1 MTSTMITR
9 ILMHGA
15 GGRMGQR
22 ILTLGNEDPDVE
34 VAGGVDTTS
43 GSLTDL
49 GLDIDKPLYDALPIL
64 PGCAVIDF
72 SHATATPA
80 CIEHCAANGMPLAIG
95 TTGIDPEKF
104 DTLLDSAAEKI
115 AIMAAPNMSVGVNVV
130 FQIAAQIAKTLGLDY
145 DIEVVEAHHHHK
157 VDAPSGT
164 AYGITDAICEATSRS
179 RSDLVHGREGNVGAR
194 QRGEI
199 GVHALRMGDVVG
211 DHTAYFVGNGERIVL
226 NHVAHSRDI
235 FALGALRAAKFLG
248 SAKPGRYTMKNVLG
262 L

>member
-1 MTSTMITR
+1 MTTQ

-15 GGRMGQR
+15 GGRMGQQ
-22 ILTLGNEDPDVE
+22 ILTLGNDDAEIE
-34 VAGGVDTTS
+34 VAGGVDLKS
-43 GSLTDL
+43 GSLKDL
-49 GLDIDKPLYDALPIL
+49 GLDIDKPLYASLPSL
-64 PGCAVIDF
+64 SGCTVIDF
-72 SHATATPA
+72 SHATVTPA
-80 CIEHCAANGMPLAIG
+80 CIEHCAAHGMPLAIG
-95 TTGIDPEKF
+95 TTGVDPQKL
-104 DTLLDSAAEKI
+104 DSLLDAAAEKI
-115 AIMAAPNMSVGVNVV
+115 PVMAAPNMSVGVNVV

-164 AYGITDAICEATSRS
+164 AYGITDAICEATNRT

-211 DHTAYFVGNGERIVL
+211 DHSAYFVGNGERVVL
-226 NHVAHSRDI
+226 SHIAHSRDI
-235 FALGALRAAKFLG
+235 FALGALRAAKFLS
-248 SAKPGRYTMKNVLG
+248 SAKAGRYTMKDVLG

>member
-1 MTSTMITR
+1 MTTQLI
-9 ILMHGA
+9 MHGA
-15 GGRMGQR
+15 AGRMGQR
-22 ILTLGNEDPDVE
+22 ILSLAHEDDEFAV
-34 VAGGVDTTS
+34 VAGVDREA
-43 GSLTDL
+43 GALKDL
-49 GLDIDKPLYDALPIL
+49 GLAIDKPLLDTLPAEN
-64 PGCAVIDF
+64 GAVVIDF
-72 SHATATPA
+72 SHASATPA

-95 TTGIDPEKF
+95 TTGIDPDEF
-104 DTLLDSAAEKI
+104 NALLDKAAERI
-115 AIMAAPNMSVGVNVV
+115 PVMAAPNMSVGVNVV

-164 AYGITDAICEATSRS
+164 AYGITDAICEATNRT
-179 RSDLVHGREGNVGAR
+179 RSDLVHGREGHTGER

-211 DHTAYFVGNGERIVL
+211 DHTAYYVGNGERVVL
-226 NHVAHSRDI
+226 SHIAHSRDI

-248 SAKPGRYTMKNVLG
+248 AAKPGRYTMKDVLG